1 MMKQIGKA
9 VLFPGTEDEAWG
21 ICETAEVSP
30 EANKKEIPDGAGDTV
45 GLLYTDVGKKKFS
58 GTYTP
63 LAAGSETV
71 TADDIIGSKMT
82 ITFASGSTLEIY
94 IDTATLTRKKGDVSE
109 FKIEGYYYPEIDDSE
124 SGSGGASGGAS
135 GGTNAPAGSG
145 N

>member
-9 VLFPGTEDEAWG
+9 VLFPGTEDEEWG

-30 EANKKEIPDGAGDTV
+30 EANKKEIPNGAGDTV

-63 LAAGSETV
+63 LAAGESTI
-71 TADDIIGSKMT
+71 TADDLIGTKMT
-82 ITFASGSTLEIY
+82 VNFASGISIEIY

-109 FKIEGYYYPEIDDSE
+109 FKIEGYYYPEIED
-124 SGSGGASGGAS
+124 
-135 GGTNAPAGSG
+135 GGTSAPAAGGTSAPAAGGTG

>member
-1 MMKQIGKA
+1 MKQIGKA
-9 VLFPGTEDEAWG
+9 VLYPGTADETWG

-30 EANKKEIPDGAGDTV
+30 EGEKKEINDGSGDTV
-45 GLLYTDVGKKKFS
+45 GLLYTNNGRKKFS

-82 ITFASGSTLEIY
+82 VNFAEGVTYDIY

-109 FKIEGYYYPEIDDSE
+109 FKIEGYYYPEIEDE
-124 SGSGGASGGAS
+124 SSGATTPAA
-135 GGTNAPAGSG
+135 GGTG